1 MLFHCDELHGYVFLC
16 AIDENSASMAKTL
29 TKGFYKRLPR
39 VLLATFKG
47 FNEDK
52 GLKLSASLAY
62 YTVFSIG
69 PLVLLIMSLVSIFYG
84 GEAIRNQ
91 LFGELNG
98 LLGASAAAQIQEIV
112 KNITFSGKTKFALIA
127 SIITLVIGATSVFI
141 EIQDSLNMIWK
152 LKAKPKKGWI
162 AFLRNRLLSSSL
174 IISIGFL
181 MVVTLIINGAI
192 EALMDVISQRFSQI
206 AEILMYVINLAVSF
220 TVIMVLF
227 GIIFKFLPDA
237 KVRWHHV
244 KSGAIF
250 TAMLFMIGRY
260 LIGLYI
266 RQTATESTYG
276 AAGAIVVLLVWIY
289 YSAVILYIGAEFT
302 QVYAEAYGGRI
313 EPAEYA
319 VHVQQTEVEK
329 EVNKLPPQHP
339 EETKK

>member
-1 MLFHCDELHGYVFLC
+1 
-16 AIDENSASMAKTL
+16 MAKPIRRE
-29 TKGFYKRLPR
+29 FYKKLPK

-47 FNEDK
+47 FGEDK

-62 YTVFSIG
+62 YTLFSIG
-69 PLVLLIMSLVSIFYG
+69 PLLLLLMSLASIFYG
-84 GEAIRNQ
+84 GDAIQNK

-98 LLGASAAAQIQEIV
+98 LLGTSAAAQVQEIV
-112 KNITFSGKTKFALIA
+112 KNITFSGKTNFALVA

-152 LKAKPKKGWI
+152 LKAKPKKGWV
-162 AFLRNRLLSSSL
+162 AFLKNRLLSSSL
-174 IISIGFL
+174 IISLGFL
-181 MVVTLIINGAI
+181 MIVTLLVNGAI
-192 EALMDVISQRFSQI
+192 EALMDVLRREFSSI
-206 AEILMYVINLAVSF
+206 AEILMYVINLIITFV
-220 TVIMVLF
+220 VITILF

-237 KVRWHHV
+237 KIKWKHVRT
-244 KSGAIF
+244 GAIF
-250 TAMLFMIGRY
+250 TAILFMAGRY

-276 AAGAIVVLLVWIY
+276 AAGAVVVLLVWIY

-302 QVYAEAYGGRI
+302 QVYAEAFGGSI

-329 EVNKLPPQHP
+329 EVSKLPPQHT
-339 EETKK
+339 EELKK

>member
-1 MLFHCDELHGYVFLC
+1 VYNWLGMFFYAF
-16 AIDENSASMAKTL
+16 DENSGSMAKAL
-29 TKGFYKRLPR
+29 SKDFFKRLPK

-47 FNEDK
+47 FDEDK

-62 YTVFSIG
+62 YTIFSIG
-69 PLVLLIMSLVSIFYG
+69 PLLLLIMSLVSIFYG
-84 GEAIRNQ
+84 GDAIRNKI
-91 LFGELNG
+91 FDELHG
-98 LLGASAAAQIQEIV
+98 LLGASAAAQVQEIV
-112 KNITFSGKTKFALIA
+112 KNITFSGKTNFALVA
-127 SIITLVIGATSVFI
+127 SIVTLFIGATSVFI

-152 LKAKPKKGWI
+152 LKAKPKKGWL
-162 AFLRNRLLSSSL
+162 AFLKNRLLSSSL

-181 MVVTLIINGAI
+181 MIVTLIVNGAI
-192 EALMDVISQRFSQI
+192 EALMEVIRQRFTFI
-206 AEILMYVINLAVSF
+206 AEVLMYVINLVVSF
-220 TVIMVLF
+220 FVISVLF
-227 GIIFKFLPDA
+227 GIMFKFLPDA
-237 KVRWHHV
+237 KIKWRHV

-250 TAMLFMIGRY
+250 TAILFMVGRY

-266 RQTATESTYG
+266 SQTATESTYG

-302 QVYAEAYGGRI
+302 QVYTEAFGGRI

-329 EVNKLPPQHP
+329 EVSKLPPQHP

>member
-1 MLFHCDELHGYVFLC
+1 
-16 AIDENSASMAKTL
+16 
-29 TKGFYKRLPR
+29 
-39 VLLATFKG
+39 
-47 FNEDK
+47 
-52 GLKLSASLAY
+52 
-62 YTVFSIG
+62 
-69 PLVLLIMSLVSIFYG
+69 
-84 GEAIRNQ
+84 
-91 LFGELNG
+91 
-98 LLGASAAAQIQEIV
+98 
-112 KNITFSGKTKFALIA
+112 
-127 SIITLVIGATSVFI
+127 
-141 EIQDSLNMIWK
+141 MIWK
-152 LKAKPKKGWI
+152 LKAKPKKGWL

-181 MVVTLIINGAI
+181 MVVSLLINGAI
-192 EALMDVISQRFSQI
+192 EALMDIIRQRFSSI
-206 AEILMYVINLAVSF
+206 AEVLMYAMNMVISF
-220 TVIMVLF
+220 LVIMVLF

-237 KVRWHHV
+237 RIKWRHVR
-244 KSGAIF
+244 SGAIF
-250 TAMLFMIGRY
+250 TALLFMLGRY

-302 QVYAEAYGGRI
+302 QVYAEAYGGSI

>member
-1 MLFHCDELHGYVFLC
+1 MEFP
-16 AIDENSASMAKTL
+16 ENSGSMAKAL
-29 TKGFYKRLPR
+29 TKDFYKRLPK

-52 GLKLSASLAY
+52 GLKLAASLAY
-62 YTVFSIG
+62 YTIFSIG
-69 PLVLLIMSLVSIFYG
+69 PLLLLIMSLVSIFYG
-84 GEAIRNQ
+84 GEAIRNK

-112 KNITFSGKTKFALIA
+112 KNITFSGKTNFALVV
-127 SIITLVIGATSVFI
+127 SIVTLFIGATSVFI

-152 LKAKPKKGWI
+152 LKAKPKKGWL

-181 MVVTLIINGAI
+181 MVVSLIINGAI
-192 EALMDVISQRFSQI
+192 EALMDVIRQKFTSI
-206 AEILMYVINLAVSF
+206 AEILMYMINLVVTF
-220 TVIMVLF
+220 FVITVLF

-237 KVRWHHV
+237 RIKWFHVR
-244 KSGAIF
+244 SGAIF
-250 TAMLFMIGRY
+250 TAILFMVGRY

-266 RQTATESTYG
+266 SNTATESTYG
-276 AAGAIVVLLVWIY
+276 AAGAIVVILVWIY

-302 QVYAEAYGGRI
+302 QVYAEAFGGSI

-319 VHVQQTEVEK
+319 VHVKQTEVEK